1 MVDQETLKT
10 FEELYNDSYNYVS
23 KYIVCNCSNIEDVK
37 DIIQDTYLEV
47 IKNIARI
54 NSKEYI
60 IGIAKNKLKD
70 YYRFNYKMKMISLFS
85 SKEHRELIDNLKSDI
100 DLEKS
105 FLVKYDTEM
114 VWNYL
119 KRKKPIISK
128 VFYLY
133 YYLELSIIEI
143 AKELNISK
151 SSVKNYLYRTLKE
164 LKSNSERNGDY
175 NV

>member
-1 MVDQETLKT
+1 MVDQETLII
-10 FEELYNDSYNYVS
+10 FEKLYNDSYNDVS

-47 IKNIARI
+47 IKNITRV
-54 NSKEYI
+54 NSKNYI

-70 YYRFNYKMKMISLFS
+70 YYRYNYKMKIVSLFS
-85 SKEHRELIDNLKSDI
+85 SKEDIKLIDNLKADI

-105 FLVKYDTEM
+105 FLIKYDADM

-119 KRKKPIISK
+119 KKKKPIISK

-133 YYLELSIIEI
+133 YYLELSIVEI
-143 AKELNISK
+143 AKELNISE